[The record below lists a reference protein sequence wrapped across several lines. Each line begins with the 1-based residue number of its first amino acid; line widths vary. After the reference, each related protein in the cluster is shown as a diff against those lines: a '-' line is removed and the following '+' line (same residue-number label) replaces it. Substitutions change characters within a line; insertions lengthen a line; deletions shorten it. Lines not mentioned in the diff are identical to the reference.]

1 MVKASACDACSAS
14 SAALSLLA
22 CSVCALRRR
31 VPRAELPRVRPFDA
45 IATMTMMMIQLVPKH
60 DDDDDED
67 NDEDDEDDDD
77 AVDDPVGRKVELSS
91 TRAWCAQARECL
103 EECLRLRPSD
113 GPSRTILRYIQEHAQ
128 PDGSP
133 PQSWGGFRPLDSK

>member
-1 MVKASACDACSAS
+1 MLPTPAQ
-14 SAALSLLA
+14 LSTFFVENAPATNEAFRSVYENAVGFYLGGPDGSLA
-22 CSVCALRRR
+22 DW
-31 VPRAELPRVRPFDA
+31 E
-45 IATMTMMMIQLVPKH
+45 
-60 DDDDDED
+60 E
-67 NDEDDEDDDD
+67 
-77 AVDDPVGRKVELSS
+77 
-91 TRAWCAQARECL
+91 ARECL